1 MGCVITVRLLCTSD
15 TCILAVIASAFPFVY
30 NLRRL
35 PGLARLVVFFLAF
48 SVCFVILSISV
59 EGLFYFAFSATLLL
73 WVEVEAAVRATD
85 IVQARNG
92 DAEKLSAYKPRADD
106 LRIAVFFLFFVQVAF
121 FGTGK

>member
-1 MGCVITVRLLCTSD
+1 M
-15 TCILAVIASAFPFVY
+15 IASAFPFVF
-30 NLRRL
+30 NLGRL

-59 EGLFYFAFSATLLL
+59 EGLFYCAFSATLLL
-73 WVEVEAAVRATD
+73 WVEVEATVRFAGIAGSDNGNAV
-85 IVQARNG
+85 
-92 DAEKLSAYKPRADD
+92 KLSAYKPRADD